1 MRYLTEPNIENVLQ
15 VTAFVICKKLVINMV
30 KN

>member
-15 VTAFVICKKLVINMV
+15 VTAFVICKKIGD
-30 KN
+30 KYG